1 MPAEGKVAQQIGPV
15 GFYARVWVE
24 CALREGN
31 PSRPVRVVDEQAEV
45 AWKSAAAAGAT
56 WALEIAGVRASCA
69 VTRIHGMPCD
79 TNPTLVAIAAA
90 RAVWTA
96 LQFIPDEAV
105 AARVE
110 ESILASHRMAE
121 GRLGLPVEAVTD
133 E

>member
-1 MPAEGKVAQQIGPV
+1 MLAEGKVAQQIGPV

-24 CALREGN
+24 CAVREGD
-31 PSRPVRVVDEQAEV
+31 PSRPVRVLDVHAQE

-56 WALEIAGVRASCA
+56 WALETAGARASCA
-69 VTRIHGMPCD
+69 VTRIDGMPCD

-96 LQFIPDEAV
+96 LQFTPGEAV

-110 ESILASHRMAE
+110 ECITSSHRISE
-121 GRLGLPVEAVTD
+121 GRLGPPFDAATD

>member
-24 CALREGN
+24 CAATEGD
-31 PSRPVRVVDEQAEV
+31 PSRPVRVLDEQVEE

-56 WALEIAGVRASCA
+56 WALEIARARASCA
-69 VTRIHGMPCD
+69 VTRIDGMPCD

-96 LQFIPDEAV
+96 LQFIPDEAM

-110 ESILASHRMAE
+110 QSIISSHRVSE
-121 GRLGLPVEAVTD
+121 GRLGLPPTA
-133 E
+133 